1 MDRVG
6 IYYLKNIKQHSQQY
20 FVYLGLFNAHLQLP
34 YLPVP
39 VLQSSQSP
47 SSSLLFIPSNEL
59 EAAVNSGVSY
69 SKKKKQTWRLILE
82 DFNWKY

>member
-59 EAAVNSGVSY
+59 EAAVNSVIAKRKNKPEG
-69 SKKKKQTWRLILE
+69 W
-82 DFNWKY
+82 F

>member
-39 VLQSSQSP
+39 VL
-47 SSSLLFIPSNEL
+47 
-59 EAAVNSGVSY
+59 
-69 SKKKKQTWRLILE
+69 
-82 DFNWKY
+82 